1 MDKTIFARNGKI
13 GIFDSGLGGLVIA
26 RAVFSKLPAYDYV
39 YLGDTKRVPYGNR
52 TSIQVY
58 KYTSAAV
65 KYLFERDCRL
75 VILAC
80 NTASALALR
89 KIQQE
94 FLPKY
99 YPDRRVLGVVV
110 PTLESIFSHLPLG
123 EGNKKLTKIGVIGT
137 TATIRS
143 HIYKKELMKINPKAK
158 IFEQAAPAL
167 VPLIEQNSL
176 QKAEKTLKL
185 YLTPLLKHNIEALV
199 LGCTHY
205 PILEKPIKKFVGPK
219 VKVVSQTDFLPGKLS
234 DYLNRHPEIQNKL
247 SRRGKKEFLVTSF
260 NKNFDDVAK
269 RLFGRRLK
277 FKVVSL

>member
-1 MDKTIFARNGKI
+1 
-13 GIFDSGLGGLVIA
+13 
-26 RAVFSKLPAYDYV
+26 
-39 YLGDTKRVPYGNR
+39 
-52 TSIQVY
+52 
-58 KYTSAAV
+58 
-65 KYLFERDCRL
+65 
-75 VILAC
+75 
-80 NTASALALR
+80 
-89 KIQQE
+89 
-94 FLPKY
+94 
-99 YPDRRVLGVVV
+99 
-110 PTLESIFSHLPLG
+110 
-123 EGNKKLTKIGVIGT
+123 
-137 TATIRS
+137 
-143 HIYKKELMKINPKAK
+143 MKINPKAK

-185 YLTPLLKHNIEALV
+185 YLYPLLKHNIEALV

-205 PILEKPIKKFVGPK
+205 PILEKPIKKLVGPK

-277 FKVVSL
+277 FKVVGL

>member
-1 MDKTIFARNGKI
+1 MNKTIFTRGGKI

-58 KYTSAAV
+58 KYTSMAV
-65 KYLFERDCRL
+65 KYLFEQDCRL
-75 VILAC
+75 VIVAC

-89 KIQQE
+89 KIQRE

-99 YPDRRVLGVVV
+99 YPDRRVLGVVI
-110 PTLESIFSHLPLG
+110 PTLEEADKNHGGKI
-123 EGNKKLTKIGVIGT
+123 IGVLGT
-137 TATIRS
+137 SATINS

-158 IFEQAAPAL
+158 IFERAAPKL

-185 YLTPLLKHNIEALV
+185 YLNPLLKHNIEALV

-205 PILEKPIKKFVGPK
+205 PILEKPIKKLVGPK
-219 VKVVSQTDFLPGKLS
+219 VKVISQTDFLPGKLS
-234 DYLNRHPEIQNKL
+234 DYLKRHPEIKNKL